1 MSKGEKSVGCIIS
14 KLRKAEVE
22 ISKGQTNV
30 QVCKK
35 LWVTEQIPATVLRGL
50 DQSQVFTY
58 TTNL

>member
-35 LWVTEQIPATVLRGL
+35 L
-50 DQSQVFTY
+50 
-58 TTNL
+58 